1 MGSWYLLY
9 RYFGNKTFN
18 KQNFLESFW
27 INFGKTLKT
36 LCRLFALCIVSYLC
50 TEYTFE
56 SINEESWKMIRL
68 NQGSIMANLCLRF
81 WALECNT
88 QWPVQKPD
96 TIPMRSYFMH
106 SLMIGDKPTRHTP
119 PSTPPSPPPPQGT
132 DGSWNWRQIACK
144 WVTRQRLNYKLDHS
158 YAVTSAQYQSETDR
172 DRLRKSKEREREI
185 RWTRQAYFRFS
196 PASDP
201 ALWSH
206 TRTVGHPAALAIA
219 TSCPRSWSRAR
230 LATRWVAA
238 WPDLSYARCRC
249 HTAWPNYDAD
259 TRPPVCSNP
268 RRHFVRRSHSPL
280 WRHVVP
286 H

>member
-1 MGSWYLLY
+1 
-9 RYFGNKTFN
+9 
-18 KQNFLESFW
+18 
-27 INFGKTLKT
+27 
-36 LCRLFALCIVSYLC
+36 
-50 TEYTFE
+50 
-56 SINEESWKMIRL
+56 
-68 NQGSIMANLCLRF
+68 MANLCLPF

-88 QWPVQKPD
+88 QWPVRKPD
-96 TIPMRSYFMH
+96 TIPIRSYFIH

-119 PSTPPSPPPPQGT
+119 PSPPQGT

-144 WVTRQRLNYKLDHS
+144 WVTSQRLNYKLDHS
-158 YAVTSAQYQSETDR
+158 YAVTSAQSQSETE
-172 DRLRKSKEREREI
+172 KRETET

-206 TRTVGHPAALAIA
+206 TRTVGHPAVSVIA

-238 WPDLSYARCRC
+238 WPDLSYVHCRC
-249 HTAWPNYDAD
+249 HTVWPNYDAD
-259 TRPPVCSNP
+259 TRPPACSIP

-280 WRHVVP
+280 SRHVVP
-286 H
+286 HWRAADRVLPHFRFRRLHRLPVGCSAVAELEEEINGFVSCSAVRF